1 MSNAG
6 TRNDDSQQP
15 GMASIQDSPEIA
27 RKIQRRIMK
36 IVPPVLRLRQASK
49 ERLRR
54 MRGGRHLVDFFHQ
67 VDDAYSELA
76 LQSIA
81 DLRDRYDIDF
91 RFHLVGQVDRLFAP
105 EPDMLADYGRRDC
118 AMVAPYYGLGFPENA
133 ARPDA
138 EIVRRVEALL
148 APLLHDPRFVDV
160 GIEAGRA
167 LWANDLEALDK
178 LAEQIPTENDDD
190 VRIAIEAGNALRSKR
205 RHYSGGMFWYG
216 GEWYWGVDRLH
227 HLERRLIGYGATR
240 DGNIDE
246 IRFDRPPLD
255 AGSNQNNARLALE
268 IYPSLRSPYTAMIFD
283 QSIALAEKIGIP
295 VEIRPVMPMVMRG
308 VPAPGAKGIYIM
320 LDALREAQH
329 LGVPFGDMYDPI
341 GKPVERGFSLFPFAD
356 ERGRGAE
363 FISSFLRAAFAEGR
377 VTGSDEGLKQVV
389 EDAGLNW
396 DEAKHVVDNEAW
408 RDGLEANRQ
417 EMYDGLG
424 AWGVP
429 SYRLRSLNAGPEGI
443 KETRGE
449 PDVSVWGQDRLWLIA
464 AEIRR
469 RLAD

>member
-1 MSNAG
+1 
-6 TRNDDSQQP
+6 
-15 GMASIQDSPEIA
+15 
-27 RKIQRRIMK
+27 
-36 IVPPVLRLRQASK
+36 
-49 ERLRR
+49 
-54 MRGGRHLVDFFHQ
+54 
-67 VDDAYSELA
+67 
-76 LQSIA
+76 
-81 DLRDRYDIDF
+81 
-91 RFHLVGQVDRLFAP
+91 
-105 EPDMLADYGRRDC
+105 
-118 AMVAPYYGLGFPENA
+118 
-133 ARPDA
+133 
-138 EIVRRVEALL
+138 
-148 APLLHDPRFVDV
+148 
-160 GIEAGRA
+160 
-167 LWANDLEALDK
+167 
-178 LAEQIPTENDDD
+178 
-190 VRIAIEAGNALRSKR
+190 
-205 RHYSGGMFWYG
+205 
-216 GEWYWGVDRLH
+216 
-227 HLERRLIGYGATR
+227 
-240 DGNIDE
+240 
-246 IRFDRPPLD
+246 
-255 AGSNQNNARLALE
+255 
-268 IYPSLRSPYTAMIFD
+268 MIFD

>member
-1 MSNAG
+1 MSEPD
-6 TRNDDSQQP
+6 TRSDDSQQA
-15 GMASIQDSPEIA
+15 GLASIQDSPEFA
-27 RKIQRRIMK
+27 RKIQRRVTK
-36 IVPPVLRLRQASK
+36 AVPVLLRAQQAAK
-49 ERLRR
+49 ERFRQI
-54 MRGGRHLVDFFHQ
+54 RGGRHVIDFFHQ

-76 LQSIA
+76 LQAIA
-81 DLRDRYDIDF
+81 ELRDHYDVDF
-91 RFHLVGQVDRLFAP
+91 RFHLVGQADRIYAP

-118 AMVAPYYGLGFPENA
+118 AMVAPYYGLEFPANA
-133 ARPDA
+133 ARPGADR
-138 EIVRRVEALL
+138 VRRVESLL
-148 APLLHDPRFVDV
+148 SPLCDDPRFVDV
-160 GIEAGRA
+160 GTSAGKA
-167 LWANDLEALDK
+167 LWNHDLEALDK
-178 LAEQIPTENDDD
+178 LTESVAAASDQD
-190 VRIAIEAGNALRSKR
+190 VQAKIEGGNALRSKR

-240 DGNIDE
+240 DGKKEE
-246 IRFDRPPLD
+246 IRFERPPLD
-255 AGSNQNNARLALE
+255 TGSNPNDGRLTLE

-283 QSIALAEKIGIP
+283 RSIALAKDAGIP

-320 LDALREAQH
+320 LDALRESDH

-341 GKPVERGFSLFPFAD
+341 GRPVERGFSLWPFAN

-377 VTGSDEGLKQVV
+377 ATGSDEGLRQVV
-389 EDAGLNW
+389 EEAGLDWN
-396 DEAKHVVDNEAW
+396 EAKEVVDNEEW
-408 RDGLEANRQ
+408 RPVLEANRQ

-429 SYRLRSLNAGPEGI
+429 SYRLKSAEGSSAD
-443 KETRGE
+443 E

-469 RLAD
+469 RLAE